1 MRVTS
6 IMESYIA
13 EEVAKRIAPKYE
25 EKKQLLE
32 TRLALK
38 EKFFDELQDGLNKAL
53 NDTIN
58 MFLQENPLF
67 VDERDNRWDS
77 KIHVPYSL
85 IDLPKD
91 DVTNWRKDM
100 KNEIET
106 KVKEIV
112 VTLEL
117 GGTKKD
123 LDELLK
129 NI

>member
-6 IMESYIA
+6 IMKSYIT
-13 EEVAKRIAPKYE
+13 EEVTKRITPKYE

-38 EKFFDELQDGLNKAL
+38 EKFFDELQEGLNKGL
-53 NDTIN
+53 NNTIN
-58 MFLQENPLF
+58 MFLQENPIF
-67 VDERDNRWDS
+67 VDNRSNNWES
-77 KIHVPYSL
+77 KIHVSYSL
-85 IDLPKD
+85 IGVPKD
-91 DVTNWRKDM
+91 NVTEWQKDM
-100 KNEIET
+100 KQEVEA
-106 KVKEIV
+106 KVKEII

>member
-6 IMESYIA
+6 IMKDYIA
-13 EEVAKRIAPKYE
+13 EEVIKRIAPEYE
-25 EKKQLLE
+25 EKKKLLE

-38 EKFFDELQDGLNKAL
+38 AKFFDELQDGLTKGL

-58 MFLQENPLF
+58 MFLQENPTF
-67 VDERDNRWDS
+67 VDNRSDNWNS
-77 KIHVPYSL
+77 KIRVSNSL

-100 KNEIET
+100 NKEVEA
-106 KVKEIV
+106 KVKEII